1 MLPTPSKESS
11 GRQVASAVYRRVGG
25 GRSVGLLAAVLS
37 QNHKEN
43 VVHPTV
49 QSNNEQQPTPLTRR
63 LAAVLSQNHRE
74 NGVHPTGQSNEQ
86 QPTPLTRRS
95 KLQKEL
101 NAASLNDSTTI
112 LRGVKVVKKVA
123 LSIVMGMYVVH
134 PIIIMW
140 LFRSPELSSLL
151 GVFQIYHKCSGTLTR
166 RWNACLKHAAVNI
179 FLFFPSLGG
188 IWLWFQSRLSLR
200 RKLLITFSCLLG
212 FKISADHVFLFRVPS
227 NTNLAGKVAVIT
239 GANRGIGFA
248 TSVALAELGVHCIVT
263 CRSMSKCKRVVEQ
276 IQSKGGTA
284 TAAVLDLNSLDS
296 VMLLSK
302 YLSAEFPA
310 INYFFANAG
319 STPKYDLTAEGFE
332 NAFGSQYLAH
342 MALGEFI
349 VEFDQVI
356 HAC

>member
-11 GRQVASAVYRRVGG
+11 GRQVASAVYLRVGG

-74 NGVHPTGQSNEQ
+74 NSVHPTGQSNEQ

-95 KLQKEL
+95 KMQKEL
-101 NAASLNDSTTI
+101 NAASLIDSTTI

-123 LSIVMGMYVVH
+123 LSIVMG
-134 PIIIMW
+134 I
-140 LFRSPELSSLL
+140 
-151 GVFQIYHKCSGTLTR
+151 
-166 RWNACLKHAAVNI
+166 
-179 FLFFPSLGG
+179 
-188 IWLWFQSRLSLR
+188 
-200 RKLLITFSCLLG
+200 CLLG
-212 FKISADHVFLFRVPS
+212 FKISVDHVFLFRVPS

-248 TSVALAELGVHCIVT
+248 ASLSLAELGAHCIVT

-302 YLSAEFPA
+302 YLSKEFPA
-310 INYFFANAG
+310 INYFFCNAG
-319 STPKYDLTAEGFE
+319 TTPQYDLTAEGFE

-349 VEFDQVI
+349 VELI
-356 HAC
+356 K

>member
-1 MLPTPSKESS
+1 VRPPHALSKRIIMLPTPSKESPS
-11 GRQVASAVYRRVGG
+11 CQVASAVYRRVGG

-37 QNHKEN
+37 HNHKEN
-43 VVHPTV
+43 V
-49 QSNNEQQPTPLTRR
+49 
-63 LAAVLSQNHRE
+63 
-74 NGVHPTGQSNEQ
+74 VHPTGQSNEQ

-95 KLQKEL
+95 KMQKEL
-101 NAASLNDSTTI
+101 NAASLIDSTTI
-112 LRGVKVVKKVA
+112 PRGVKVVKKAA

-134 PIIIMW
+134 PIIMLW
-140 LFRSPELSSLL
+140 LFRSPELFSLL

-166 RWNACLKHAAVNI
+166 RWNACLKHAAMNA

-200 RKLLITFSCLLG
+200 RKLLITFSCLLV
-212 FKISADHVFLFRVPS
+212 FKISVDHVFLFRIPS
-227 NTNLAGKVAVIT
+227 STNLEGKVAVIT

-248 TSVALAELGVHCIVT
+248 TSVALAELGAHCIVT
-263 CRSMSKCKRVVEQ
+263 CRSLSKCQHVVEQ
-276 IQSKGGTA
+276 IKSKGGTA
-284 TAAVLDLNSLDS
+284 TAAVLDLNSLNS

-302 YLSAEFPA
+302 YLSTEFPTV
-310 INYFFANAG
+310 NYFFGNAG
-319 STPKYDLTAEGFE
+319 TTPQYDLTAEGFE

-349 VEFDQVI
+349 VEFDQLV